1 MILELD
7 KVSFKEALNNDN
19 GRTSS
24 KKIIGLLSSG
34 VCLLLMVALVI
45 FYFSHTGDALLIL
58 QFFDKIITV
67 FGISA
72 GLLGV
77 KSIANAIS
85 SRHTVTAAYPP
96 VAPEQPQQLT
106 PSEHHI
112 DEEQHKRPRKRKK
125 PENKPA
131 DEYTRMVESEPSE
144 EIDA

>member
-7 KVSFKEALNNDN
+7 KVSLKEALNNDN

-24 KKIIGLLSSG
+24 KKLIGLLSSAT
-34 VCLLLMVALVI
+34 CLLLMIALVI

-85 SRHTVTAAYPP
+85 SKYTVTPSYPTT
-96 VAPEQPQQLT
+96 VTEQIQSPA
-106 PSEHHI
+106 PSEPAA
-112 DEEQHKRPRKRKK
+112 DEEHHRKPKKKRK
-125 PENKPA
+125 
-131 DEYTRMVESEPSE
+131 TESQSY
-144 EIDA
+144 DD